1 MLTLTTNMR
10 YKLSYYKKLRMKSL
24 KLRLRKTYNSILFHF
39 QDGTTP
45 LMYAS
50 SQGSNTFVSILLG
63 AGADIHAK
71 DEEEC
76 TALHLAAK
84 HGHED
89 VCHAL
94 IEYGANVS
102 GV

>member
-1 MLTLTTNMR
+1 
-10 YKLSYYKKLRMKSL
+10 
-24 KLRLRKTYNSILFHF
+24 
-39 QDGTTP
+39 
-45 LMYAS
+45 MYAS

-76 TALHLAAK
+76 TALHIAAK
-84 HGHED
+84 HGHEH
-89 VCHAL
+89 VCHEL
-94 IEYGANVS
+94 IEYGAIVS

>member
-1 MLTLTTNMR
+1 MFKDKIIHIITFE
-10 YKLSYYKKLRMKSL
+10 KKNS
-24 KLRLRKTYNSILFHF
+24 TSILFRF

-63 AGADIHAK
+63 SGADIHAK

-76 TALHLAAK
+76 TALHIAAR